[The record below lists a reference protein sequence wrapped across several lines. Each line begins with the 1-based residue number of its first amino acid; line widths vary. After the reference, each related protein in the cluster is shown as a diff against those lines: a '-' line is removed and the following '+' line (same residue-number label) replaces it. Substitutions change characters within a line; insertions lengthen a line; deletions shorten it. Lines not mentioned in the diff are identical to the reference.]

1 MRPKNQPWTGQF
13 WFGGL
18 GQSEGIGLRSRQSVL
33 LLLVTLAIVTFLDR
47 IAISVAAPRI
57 QRELSITPDRWGW
70 VIGAFVLAY
79 GIFEMPTGA
88 MGDRYGQRN
97 VITRIVVWWSVFT
110 ALTGAATGFW
120 TLFIIRFL
128 FGMGEAGA
136 YPNIS
141 GVIARRFPITERAR
155 TQGFVW
161 AASRLGGALS
171 PLVMTPMQ
179 AFFGWRVAFLA
190 LGIIGIAWALW
201 WRAGFRDEPAEATAT
216 ALVPAAHK
224 AIPWAIL
231 FRSRQLWMIF
241 AMYWCYAW
249 GSWFYFGWFPTYLT
263 KRGFTEAEMGIY
275 SALPFVLGAAGN
287 LAGGFLGDRLVRAY
301 GVVLGRR
308 VLGCT
313 CLAVSALLL
322 IALSQSDDRTAIVVL
337 SACGFGVADLMLP
350 SAWAVCLDIG
360 GAYAGAVSG
369 FMNTAGQLGGFVCS
383 VLYGYVVQATGSY
396 NTGLIIVA
404 AMVMIAAGLFSRIDP
419 SKAVVPEEGIVHA

>member
-1 MRPKNQPWTGQF
+1 
-13 WFGGL
+13 
-18 GQSEGIGLRSRQSVL
+18 
-33 LLLVTLAIVTFLDR
+33 LAIVTFLDR
-47 IAISVAAPRI
+47 IAISIAAPRI
-57 QRELSITPDRWGW
+57 QRELDITPDRWGW

-97 VITRIVVWWSVFT
+97 VITRIVVWWSAFT

-120 TLFIIRFL
+120 NLFVIRFL

-141 GVIARRFPITERAR
+141 GVIARRFPISERAR
-155 TQGFVW
+155 TQGFIW

-171 PLVMTPMQ
+171 PLMMAPMQ
-179 AFFGWRVAFLA
+179 AFFGWRAAFLA

-201 WRAGFRDEPAEATAT
+201 WRASYRDESPEATAAAT
-216 ALVPAAHK
+216 AHSSHK
-224 AIPWAIL
+224 TIPWAIL
-231 FRSRQLWMIF
+231 FRSGQLWMIF
-241 AMYWCYAW
+241 VMYWCYAW

-263 KRGFTEAEMGIY
+263 KNGFTEAEMGIY
-275 SALPFVLGAAGN
+275 SALPYVLGAAGN
-287 LAGGFLGDRLVRAY
+287 VVGGFLGDRLVRRY

-308 VLGCT
+308 ALGCT
-313 CLAVSALLL
+313 SLAISALLL
-322 IALSQSDDRTAIVVL
+322 VALSQSQNKTMIVVL

-360 GAYAGAVSG
+360 RDYAGAVSG

-383 VLYGYVVQATGSY
+383 VLYGYVVQATGNY
-396 NTGLIIVA
+396 NTGLIMVS

-419 SKAVVPEEGIVHA
+419 SKPVVPEAAKTHA

>member
-1 MRPKNQPWTGQF
+1 
-13 WFGGL
+13 
-18 GQSEGIGLRSRQSVL
+18 
-33 LLLVTLAIVTFLDR
+33 
-47 IAISVAAPRI
+47 
-57 QRELSITPDRWGW
+57 
-70 VIGAFVLAY
+70 
-79 GIFEMPTGA
+79 
-88 MGDRYGQRN
+88 
-97 VITRIVVWWSVFT
+97 VITRIVVWWSAFT

-120 TLFIIRFL
+120 SLLVIRFL

-141 GVIARRFPITERAR
+141 GVIARWFPLTERAR
-155 TQGFVW
+155 TQGFIW
-161 AASRLGGALS
+161 AASRMGGALS

-179 AFFGWRVAFLA
+179 AFFGWRVAFLV
-190 LGIIGIAWALW
+190 LGIIGILWALW
-201 WRAGFRDEPAEATAT
+201 WRASFRDQPPETAATA
-216 ALVPAAHK
+216 AAHTSHK

-231 FRSRQLWMIF
+231 FRSGQLWTIF

-263 KRGFTEAEMGIY
+263 KSGFTEAEMGIY

-287 LAGGFLGDRLVRAY
+287 VTGGFLSDRLVRRY

-308 VLGCT
+308 ALGCAS
-313 CLAVSALLL
+313 LAVSALLL
-322 IALSQSDDRTAIVVL
+322 IALSQAQSKTAIVVL

-360 GAYAGAVSG
+360 REYAGAVSG

-383 VLYGYVVQATGSY
+383 VLYGYVVQATGNY
-396 NTGLIIVA
+396 NTGLIMVA

-419 SKAVVPEEGIVHA
+419 SKPVVPEVGTADA